1 MKAKKPFDDSG
12 SSFDDFL
19 EQEGIRT
26 EVGALAAKR
35 VLAWQLAQAMK
46 RRRKTKQ
53 AMAREL
59 HTSRSQVDRLLDPN
73 HTAISLLTVA
83 RAATVLGKRVTIS
96 IADVKPRRTAQP
108 GAGAGR
114 LPKAV

>member
-1 MKAKKPFDDSG
+1 
-12 SSFDDFL
+12 
-19 EQEGIRT
+19 
-26 EVGALAAKR
+26 
-35 VLAWQLAQAMK
+35 
-46 RRRKTKQ
+46 
-53 AMAREL
+53 
-59 HTSRSQVDRLLDPN
+59 VDLLLDPN

-96 IADVKPRRTAQP
+96 ISDVKTGRQAQP

>member
-1 MKAKKPFDDSG
+1 MKAKKPYDHSG
-12 SSFDDFL
+12 SSFDGFL
-19 EQEGIRT
+19 EEEGLRT
-26 EVGALAAKR
+26 EVEALAAKR

-46 RRRKTKQ
+46 RQRKTKQ

-83 RAATVLGKRVTIS
+83 RAATVLGKRITIS
-96 IADVKPRRTAQP
+96 IADAKPGRTAHP
-108 GAGAGR
+108 ASSTRR
-114 LPKAV
+114 LEAA